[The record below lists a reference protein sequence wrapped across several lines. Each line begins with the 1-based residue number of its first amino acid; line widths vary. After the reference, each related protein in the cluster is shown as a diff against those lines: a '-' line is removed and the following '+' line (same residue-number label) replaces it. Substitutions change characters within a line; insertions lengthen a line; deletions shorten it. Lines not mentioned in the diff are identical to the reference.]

1 MRRKPRTASA
11 AETADITII
20 MGDTTM
26 AEPEVYLEKLSA
38 FSRMLRLEGLSI
50 SPKETEDASRLLI
63 TLGLDDRNRVKT
75 ALRTVYAK
83 SREEQITFDRVF
95 DGFFISE
102 EKMRQQAKEQM
113 EREKELQQHRQE
125 AEEELQLNGQ
135 PMDLDADQRET
146 YAAMPE
152 EARQRLRN
160 FMDKYR
166 GTAERNPKLYGDF
179 IHSVFARAI
188 MEQQMLME
196 NAGLGGEELDPE
208 IGILYRDISDFKD
221 TEIPKAIGIIQS
233 VARQINGELSAKRKK
248 SGHSGKL
255 DFRKTIRK
263 GLETGG
269 SFYRLRYRK
278 KRAHKKHLVLLCDVS
293 GSMVQFSEFAL
304 RFIQSLNQVSES
316 SRTFLFSETMTE
328 ADAFKLQNMD
338 LFRNFVKESG
348 IYGRGTDLGT
358 ALQQLCTMQPA
369 VLNSATTLL
378 ILSDT
383 KTIDQPRAMRALVEA
398 KRQAGRVLWL
408 NPIPESKW
416 QYVRS
421 IQTMASI
428 CPMIS
433 CSTLRELAAACRRLA
448 QV

>member
-1 MRRKPRTASA
+1 
-11 AETADITII
+11 
-20 MGDTTM
+20 M

-38 FSRMLRLEGLSI
+38 FSRMLRLEGLSV
-50 SPKETEDASRLLI
+50 SPKEAEDAAKLLI

-102 EKMRQQAKEQM
+102 ERMRQQAKEQM

-125 AEEELQLNGQ
+125 AEEELQLNGK
-135 PMDLDADQRET
+135 PMDLDEEQRET

-160 FMDKYR
+160 FMEKYR

-196 NAGLGGEELDPE
+196 NAGLGSEELDPE

-221 TEIPKAIGIIQS
+221 TEIPKAIGIIQT

-248 SGHSGKL
+248 GGHSGKL
-255 DFRKTIRK
+255 DFRRTIRK

-269 SFYRLRYRK
+269 SFYRLKYRK
-278 KRAHKKHLVLLCDVS
+278 KRASRKHLVLLCDVS

-338 LFRNFVKESG
+338 LFRSFVRESG

-358 ALQQLCTMQPA
+358 ALQQLCGMQPA

-383 KTIDQPRAMRALVEA
+383 KTIDQPRAVQALQEA
-398 KRQAGRVLWL
+398 KRQAGRVIWM

-416 QYVRS
+416 KYVKS
-421 IQTMASI
+421 IQTMSAI
-428 CPMIS
+428 CPMVS

-448 QV
+448 NS

>member
-1 MRRKPRTASA
+1 MTASA
-11 AETADITII
+11 AAAAVIT
-20 MGDTTM
+20 MGDITM
-26 AEPEVYLEKLSA
+26 AEPAVYLEKLSA
-38 FSRMLRLEGLSI
+38 FSRMLRLQGLAV

-63 TLGLDDRNRVKT
+63 ALGMDDRDRVKT

-83 SREEQITFDRVF
+83 SREEQLTFDRVF

-113 EREKELQQHRQE
+113 EREKQLQQHRQE

-135 PMDLDADQRET
+135 PMDLDEKQRET

-152 EARQRLRN
+152 EARQKLKN
-160 FMDKYR
+160 FMEKFR
-166 GTAERNPKLYGDF
+166 GTADRHPTLYGAF

-293 GSMVQFSEFAL
+293 GSMVQFTDFAL
-304 RFIQSLNQVSES
+304 RFIQSLNQVTES